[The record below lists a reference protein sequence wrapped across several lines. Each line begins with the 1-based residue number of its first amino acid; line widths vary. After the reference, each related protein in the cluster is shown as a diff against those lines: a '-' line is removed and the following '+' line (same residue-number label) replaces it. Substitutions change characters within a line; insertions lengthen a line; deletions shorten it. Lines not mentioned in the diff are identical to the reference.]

1 MPPAA
6 WFRAA
11 AVATYEY
18 GRVELRGTNHALPAG
33 SMAIAST
40 LSFMRVEVVAL
51 A

>member
-6 WFRAA
+6 WSKAA
-11 AVATYEY
+11 AVAMYEY
-18 GRVELRGTNHALPAG
+18 GRFELRGTNHALPAG

-40 LSFMRVEVVAL
+40 LSACESRWSAL